1 MKIIWSPSAIKN
13 LDIIFEWLKEKNEKA
28 AINIYNELFDSV
40 EKLKDFPQIAA
51 IEPILSDFTLEYR
64 SLIVLNYK
72 VVYTLNDGTIY
83 ISAVWDCR
91 QDPQILK
98 RKIKE

>member
-1 MKIIWSPSAIKN
+1 MRIIWSPSAIKN
-13 LDIIFEWLKEKNEKA
+13 LDNIFEWLKEKNEKA
-28 AINIYNELFDSV
+28 AINIYNELFDNV

-51 IEPILSDFTLEYR
+51 IEPLLSDFTLEYR

-72 VVYTLNDGTIY
+72 VVYTLDDGTIY

-91 QDPQILK
+91 QDPRILK
-98 RKIKE
+98 SKIKE